1 MHEFQGLYGRLDLL
15 FFFYDKANEKKKKR
29 QREKTMNDKIAEE
42 NYWIGSVTNHGEM
55 KWGGSTILDK

>member
-42 NYWIGSVTNHGEM
+42 NY
-55 KWGGSTILDK
+55 